1 MQTHRGRPLL
11 TNLALAIVYAALGHA
26 TLALGET
33 GGVELRRVIWVSSGV
48 AVALGLL
55 LRYPV
60 WPGAAMGGA
69 MATWM
74 AGSSPLMVVATGIAN
89 GLEVALTVLFL
100 RRLDF
105 DVALTRVRDILA
117 LILMG
122 SGVASALGAV
132 ISVSALYLSGGI
144 AQGAIPRIIILWWL
158 THAMGILVITPV
170 GITLARSRTWL
181 TARHPGE
188 VVGVLSAVALTAWLP
203 FFAEGDGV
211 LSRLFFL
218 PFPFLLWAAMRLGMS
233 GAALG
238 ALTATSFAMVAA
250 VRHSGPLAVGT
261 PDQTLILTWL
271 YSNVVI
277 FATLIS
283 TATVGSM
290 QRARAAHQAGE
301 ARLGAVLDGAI
312 AGIVVTD
319 ARGIVTHV
327 NRAIREIWPAD
338 VPAPVLGATFDLAL
352 HALAAS
358 LPDPAEREL
367 LTRPAEPRGR
377 RESIRFRDGRVWEVH
392 LSDLRE
398 DSAGRGCVWS
408 FRDVTH
414 RIRAEEER
422 QQLQAQLLHGQKL
435 ESLGVMAG
443 GIAHD
448 FNNLLTAIRA
458 RAELIRYG
466 SSLSDESEEDINGI
480 IRTSDQAAALCRQM
494 LTYAGR
500 GVIEVRTID
509 LSSSIR
515 EIHDLLRLSVSRQ
528 VALEVDLSPECLWM
542 SADVTQLRQV
552 ALNLVTNASDAV
564 EATTRGGAVRVSTR
578 RAVLDRETL
587 SHAVIGSEVA
597 EGEFCLLEV
606 SDDGSG
612 MSEDTVHQIFDPFF
626 STKGTGRG
634 LGLSTTLGVVRR
646 HGGALLVDSRP
657 GAGSRFTVAFPT
669 IAEPIERPPLAQ
681 SNGNGDLAGRT
692 LLVVDDEADVR
703 RIVARMARHFGMTVR
718 EANDGDQAL
727 VLLTAQQGRDID
739 LVLLDL
745 TMPVKSGRATLNEM
759 RARGIATPVI
769 IASGYSS
776 ESIEAEDGVAAF
788 VQKPFQLQDLRAAIV
803 GVLANQRATVPL
815 TAGGNGAP

>member
-1 MQTHRGRPLL
+1 MLPLRGRPLL
-11 TNLALAIVYAALGHA
+11 INLTLAIVYAAIGHA
-26 TLALGET
+26 TLALGEM
-33 GGVELRRVIWVSSGV
+33 GGVELRRVIWASSGV
-48 AVALGLL
+48 AVTLGLL
-55 LRYPV
+55 VKYPV
-60 WPGAAMGGA
+60 WPGAAIGGA
-69 MATWM
+69 MATWL
-74 AGSSPLMVVATGIAN
+74 AGSGPLMIAGTGIAN

-105 DVALTRVRDILA
+105 DVALTRVRDILS

-122 SGVASALGAV
+122 SGMASAIGAV
-132 ISVSALYLSGGI
+132 ISVSALFLSGGI
-144 AQGAIPRIIILWWL
+144 PQGAVPRIVVLWWL

-181 TARHPGE
+181 TTRHPAE

-203 FFAEGDGV
+203 FFAEGNGV

-238 ALTATSFAMVAA
+238 ALTATSFAMLAA

-271 YSNVVI
+271 FSNVVI

-290 QRARAAHQAGE
+290 ERARAAHQAGE
-301 ARLGAVLDGAI
+301 ARLRAVLDGAV

-327 NRAIREIWPAD
+327 NRSIREIWPAD
-338 VPAPVLGATFDLAL
+338 VPAPVLGATFDLSL

-358 LPDPAEREL
+358 LADPAEQAL
-367 LTRPAEPRGR
+367 LTQPAEPRGR
-377 RESIRFRDGRVWEVH
+377 RESITFRDGRVWEVH

-466 SSLSDESEEDINGI
+466 SQLPEESEEDINGI
-480 IRTSDQAAALCRQM
+480 LRTSDQAAALCRQM

-500 GVIEVRTID
+500 GVIEVRTIE
-509 LSSSIR
+509 LSSSIG

-528 VALEVDLSPECLWM
+528 VALDVELSPERLWM
-542 SADVTQLRQV
+542 SVDVTQLRQV

-564 EATTRGGAVRVSTR
+564 EATTRGGTVRVSTR
-578 RAVLDRETL
+578 RAFLDRETL
-587 SHAVIGSEVA
+587 SRAVIGSEVP

-612 MSEDTVHQIFDPFF
+612 MSEETINQIFDPFF

-646 HGGALLVDSRP
+646 HGGALLVESR
-657 GAGSRFTVAFPT
+657 GGSGSRFVVAFPR
-669 IAEPIERPPLAQ
+669 IAEPVDRQPVGS
-681 SNGNGDLAGRT
+681 SNGHGDLAGRT

-703 RIVARMARHFGMTVR
+703 RIVARMATHFGMEVR

-727 VLLTAQQGRDID
+727 TLLTAHHGRDID
-739 LVLLDL
+739 IVLLDL

-769 IASGYSS
+769 ISSGYSS
-776 ESIEAEDGVAAF
+776 ESIEEEDGVAAF
-788 VQKPFQLQDLRAAIV
+788 VQKPFRLEDLRAAIV
-803 GVLANQRATVPL
+803 GVLGTREPPVTV
-815 TAGGNGAP
+815 TAEENGGR